1 MADKFDHSRMNQQQI
16 ELRRLLE
23 SADQFE
29 PAMRLFLQQHALL
42 HSRKMTETESW
53 SYEDAVLES
62 LNHDQ
67 IRQAPA
73 GVEHSI
79 AWIIWHITRCED
91 IAMNLLVA
99 GSPQVLLQEAWL
111 ERLKTGFRD
120 TGNAMDSAQLA
131 QFNAAVD
138 IPALRSYRVAVGRRT
153 REIVQQL
160 TAADLNKKAPPQRIQ
175 RIWDEGAVVAVASQ
189 IVDYWSRQTV
199 AGLLLMPASRHLL
212 THLNEAMQVKRKLKK
227 SKPQS

>member
-1 MADKFDHSRMNQQQI
+1 MVDKFDHSRMNQQQI

-23 SADQFE
+23 SADPFE

-42 HSRKMTETESW
+42 HSRKMAATEPW
-53 SYEDAVLES
+53 SYEDAVLDG

-73 GVEHSI
+73 GAEHSI
-79 AWIIWHITRCED
+79 AWMIWHIARCED

-111 ERLKTGFRD
+111 ERLKIGFRD
-120 TGNAMDSAQLA
+120 TGNAMDSEQLE
-131 QFNAAVD
+131 QFNTAID

-160 TAADLNKKAPPQRIQ
+160 TAADLRKKAPAQRIQ
-175 RIWDEGAVVAVASQ
+175 RIWDEGAVVEAASQ
-189 IVDYWSRQTV
+189 IVDYWSRQTT
-199 AGLLLMPASRHLL
+199 AGLLLMPASRHIL
-212 THLNEAMQVKRKLKK
+212 THMNEAMQVKRKLKK
-227 SKPQS
+227 SKPQN